1 LITLYKSYIELN
13 SLMDNIEDKRAKQ
26 SKSLRIINELIR
38 LNELKIRNRSREIQ
52 DIQDKI
58 DDNSQK
64 LSEEIETF
72 YKINLYQLP
81 LLMNRELFKKLDRD
95 KSQIIEIL
103 EERGFEDKFNL
114 FLENCNIKSD
124 NSELLKNFI
133 ILWM

>member
-1 LITLYKSYIELN
+1 MITLYKSYIELN